1 MKTEDETNYMIHIFE
16 DIQFAKF
23 TISSLG
29 SDHNLFQIDVACLYA
44 LHLLEIMHRLQNQ
57 M

>member
-16 DIQFAKF
+16 DIQFARF
-23 TISSLG
+23 TISSL
-29 SDHNLFQIDVACLYA
+29 NLFQIDVACLYA

>member
-23 TISSLG
+23 TISSLT
-29 SDHNLFQIDVACLYA
+29 HNLFQIDVACLYA

-57 M
+57 K